1 MNPKTVKKHGKMQ
14 FKLRIWMH
22 PLSLCQK
29 RACSRASV
37 GILQEVS
44 GRQAEA
50 ENEHGKEQGDQYLR
64 TEEIQVS
71 WILFGQEWKRYLY
84 PCAPKVSC
92 QGEGKAETSY
102 KAQPWTQCP
111 QGNAGSEGVHPR
123 LDWLLSSSRY
133 ETNVMSWDKWMRRRI
148 RMYIWKQWKKPK
160 TKVANLRKLGGPADK
175 AYRWGNSRLGCWRI
189 AGSHVLECSITNER
203 LAAAGYFSILNYYES
218 LHLCG

>member
-50 ENEHGKEQGDQYLR
+50 ENEHGKEQGGQYLR

-71 WILFGQEWKRYLY
+71 WILFGQ
-84 PCAPKVSC
+84 
-92 QGEGKAETSY
+92 
-102 KAQPWTQCP
+102 
-111 QGNAGSEGVHPR
+111 
-123 LDWLLSSSRY
+123 DW
-133 ETNVMSWDKWMRRRI
+133 
-148 RMYIWKQWKKPK
+148 
-160 TKVANLRKLGGPADK
+160 
-175 AYRWGNSRLGCWRI
+175 
-189 AGSHVLECSITNER
+189 
-203 LAAAGYFSILNYYES
+203 
-218 LHLCG
+218 

>member
-50 ENEHGKEQGDQYLR
+50 ENEHGKEQGGQYLR

-92 QGEGKAETSY
+92 QGEGKAEASY

-133 ETNVMSWDKWMRRRI
+133 ETNADV
-148 RMYIWKQWKKPK
+148 
-160 TKVANLRKLGGPADK
+160 LGQMDAAQVPNVHLEAVEE
-175 AYRWGNSRLGCWRI
+175 AQNE
-189 AGSHVLECSITNER
+189 GSQFEK
-203 LAAAGYFSILNYYES
+203 AGYP
-218 LHLCG
+218 G